1 MYDAQKHTGF
11 GEDISPAFKI
21 ENMSHK
27 AVSIAIIMDD
37 LGVLESYNSIMIQ
50 PNPYFAAENNYYK
63 AVRYQN
69 NIDGS
74 WISEKIID
82 KDGKDITDKVR
93 EAEDFLLKNSF

>member
-1 MYDAQKHTGF
+1 
-11 GEDISPAFKI
+11 
-21 ENMSHK
+21 
-27 AVSIAIIMDD
+27 
-37 LGVLESYNSIMIQ
+37 MIQ

-63 AVRYQN
+63 GVRYQN